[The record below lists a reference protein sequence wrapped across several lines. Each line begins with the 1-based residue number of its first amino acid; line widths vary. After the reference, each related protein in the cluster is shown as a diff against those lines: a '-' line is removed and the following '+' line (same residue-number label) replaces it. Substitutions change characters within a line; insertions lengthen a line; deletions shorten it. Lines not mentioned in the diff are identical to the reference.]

1 MSMAH
6 LLLLMPLAGLLA
18 VIAAPERQAKW
29 IAFGASSLVFLLS
42 VLWAFQF
49 PEWHTGRF
57 WPEEGGAG
65 VMTRFGVSLEL
76 GVDSV
81 SMMLVLLTTFLTPLS
96 ILGSFSGIT
105 TRQREYYGWFL
116 VLLSAMQLAFMS
128 RDAILFYVGYE
139 FTLAPMFFLISIW
152 GGPERRPAGI
162 KFFLFTFL
170 GSVIT
175 LAAIVYIA
183 VKAFDATGQWS
194 FRIADLVA
202 FCNHPEHGLD
212 ASRQTWVFAALMA
225 GFAVKTPFFPVHT
238 WLPLAH
244 DQAPTA
250 GSVILAG
257 TLLKLGTY
265 GAYRIAVPMAPD
277 GGVAMAGFFAV
288 LCVLAILNMALV
300 CWVQR
305 DVKKLIAY
313 SSVSHMGFAMLG
325 LFAFNPIG
333 AGGSVMYMVNHGLS
347 TGALFLCIGMMYE
360 RYHTKDMEEIG
371 GLAKRMPVWAVF
383 MVFFTLASLGLPG
396 LNGFVGEFLC
406 LFGAYTAA
414 HDAATGYPGV
424 LGPWYALVAAIGL
437 IFGAMYLLIML
448 GKVVWGPLR
457 EPHAHGHEPVK
468 DLNVREIAILAPIAL
483 VCLWIGLQPSP
494 MLKAVTPSVR
504 ITLAGYPD
512 AVRRHLDAHAAGG
525 SALVIHG
532 APGGEPAAIA
542 TPQFAP
548 RSPMAIIGL
557 NRSGGA
563 DRVPVLSRE
572 VAP

>member
-1 MSMAH
+1 MS
-6 LLLLMPLAGLLA
+6 LA
-18 VIAAPERQAKW
+18 VMLLVLPILSVIAIAALPEKQAKW
-29 IAFGASSLVFLLS
+29 VAFGVSSVVFLLS
-42 VLWAFQF
+42 VVWAIQF
-49 PEWHTGRF
+49 PEWHTGKF
-57 WPEEGGAG
+57 WPDEPGAG
-65 VMTRFGVSLEL
+65 VMTRFGISLEL

-81 SMMLVLLTTFLTPLS
+81 SMMLILLTTFLTPLA

-105 TRQREYYGWFL
+105 TREREYYGWFM
-116 VLLSAMQLAFMS
+116 VLLGAMQLAFLS

-152 GGPERRPAGI
+152 GGPERRAAGI

-175 LAAIVYIA
+175 LAGIVYVA
-183 VKAFDATGQWS
+183 VQAWEATGVWS
-194 FRIADLVA
+194 FRISDLVTFA
-202 FCNHPEHGLD
+202 NDPQIGL
-212 ASRQTWVFAALMA
+212 SSGQQYWVFLALML

-265 GAYRIAVPMAPD
+265 GAYRIAIPMAPQ
-277 GGVAMAGFFAV
+277 GGVALATFFAV
-288 LCVLAILNMALV
+288 LCVLAIVNMALV

-325 LFAFNPIG
+325 LFSFNPIG
-333 AGGSVMYMVNHGLS
+333 VEGSVMYMVNHGLS
-347 TGALFLCIGMMYE
+347 TGALFLCIGMIYE
-360 RYHTKDMEEIG
+360 RYHTKDMEELG
-371 GLAKRMPVWAVF
+371 GLAKRLPVWAFF
-383 MVFFTLASLGLPG
+383 MVFFTLSSLGLPG

-406 LFGAYTAA
+406 LFGAFTAS

-424 LGPWYALVAAIGL
+424 LGPWFALVAAVGL
-437 IFGAMYLLIML
+437 VIGAMYLLIML

-457 EPHAHGHEPVK
+457 EPHAHGHEPIR
-468 DLNVREIAILAPIAL
+468 DLSFREIAILTPLAI

-494 MLKAVTPSVR
+494 MLEAIMPSAKGV
-504 ITLAGYPD
+504 LANY
-512 AVRRHLDAHAAGG
+512 
-525 SALVIHG
+525 
-532 APGGEPAAIA
+532 PAAVERYHTERNAGAAAASTLVSING
-542 TPQFAP
+542 TEVP
-548 RSPMAIIGL
+548 RERQP
-557 NRSGGA
+557 
-563 DRVPVLSRE
+563 
-572 VAP
+572 

>member
-1 MSMAH
+1 MTIPHM
-6 LLLLMPLAGLLA
+6 LLLLPMLGMVAI
-18 VIAAPERQAKW
+18 IAAPEKQAKW
-29 IAFGASSLVFLLS
+29 ISFGASSIVFLLS
-42 VLWAFQF
+42 VVWAIQF
-49 PEWHTGRF
+49 PEWRSGRF
-57 WPEEGGAG
+57 WPEESGAG

-96 ILGSFSGIT
+96 ILGSFSSIT
-105 TRQREYYGWFL
+105 TREREFYGWFL

-175 LAAIVYIA
+175 LAAIVYVA
-183 VKAFDATGQWS
+183 VQAYGATGVWS
-194 FRIADLVA
+194 FRIPDLVA
-202 FCNHPEHGLD
+202 FCNNPEFGL
-212 ASRQTWVFAALMA
+212 SHSQSTWVFGALMA

-265 GAYRIAVPMAPD
+265 GVYRIALPMAPD
-277 GGVAMAGFFAV
+277 GAVALCTFFAV
-288 LCVLAILNMALV
+288 LSVMAIINMALV
-300 CWVQR
+300 CWVQK

-313 SSVSHMGFAMLG
+313 SSVAHMGFAMLG
-325 LFAFNPIG
+325 LFSFNPIG
-333 AGGSVMYMVNHGLS
+333 VEGSVMYMVNHGLS
-347 TGALFLCIGMMYE
+347 TGALFLCVGMIYE
-360 RYHTKDMEEIG
+360 RYHSKDMEEIG
-371 GLAKRMPVWAVF
+371 GLAKRMPIWAVF
-383 MVFFTLASLGLPG
+383 MVFFTLSSVGLPG

-406 LFGAYTAA
+406 LFGAYTAS

-424 LGPWYALVAAIGL
+424 LGPWFALIAAVGL
-437 IFGAMYLLIML
+437 ILGAMYLLIML

-457 EPHAHGHEPVK
+457 EPEAHGHEPVK
-468 DLNVREIAILAPIAL
+468 DLGFREIAILAPLAL
-483 VCLWIGLQPSP
+483 ACLWIGLQPSP
-494 MLKAVTPSVR
+494 MLRAIVPSAK
-504 ITLAGYPD
+504 I
-512 AVRRHLDAHAAGG
+512 
-525 SALVIHG
+525 VI
-532 APGGEPAAIA
+532 AEYPAAVERYHA
-542 TPQFAP
+542 ERNAAP
-548 RSPMAIIGL
+548 VVETLTSAEAPSPGAA
-557 NRSGGA
+557 RPGA
-563 DRVPVLSRE
+563 DSEAQP
-572 VAP
+572 

>member
-1 MSMAH
+1 MNMAH
-6 LLLLMPLAGLLA
+6 LLLLLPVLGTVAIA
-18 VIAAPERQAKW
+18 AAPERSSKW
-29 IAFGASSLVFLLS
+29 IAFGTSSLVFLLS
-42 VLWAFQF
+42 VIWAFQF

-57 WPEEGGAG
+57 WPEEAGAG
-65 VMTRFGVSLEL
+65 VISRFGITLEL

-81 SMMLVLLTTFLTPLS
+81 SLMLVLLTTFLTPLA

-105 TRQREYYGWFL
+105 SREREFYGWFL
-116 VLLSAMQLAFMS
+116 ILLAAMQLAFMS

-152 GGPERRPAGI
+152 GGPERRAAGI

-175 LAAIVYIA
+175 LAAIAYVA
-183 VKAFDATGQWS
+183 VKAYGATGVWS
-194 FRIADLVA
+194 FRISDLVN
-202 FCNHPEHGLD
+202 FCNNAEFGLD
-212 ASRQTWVFAALMA
+212 ASQQFWVFAALMA

-265 GAYRIAVPMAPD
+265 GAYRIAIPMAPD
-277 GGVAMAGFFAV
+277 GGVALANFFAI
-288 LCVLAILNMALV
+288 LCVMAIINMALV

-325 LFAFNPIG
+325 LFSFNPIG
-333 AGGSVMYMVNHGLS
+333 VEGSVMYMVNHGLS
-347 TGALFLCIGMMYE
+347 TGALFLCIGMIYE

-383 MVFFTLASLGLPG
+383 MVFFTLSSVGLPG

-424 LGPWYALVAAIGL
+424 LGPWYALIAAVGL
-437 IFGAMYLLIML
+437 IIGAMYLLIML

-457 EPHAHGHEPVK
+457 EPHAHGHEPVR
-468 DLNVREIAILAPIAL
+468 DVNFREIAILTPLAV

-494 MLKAVTPSVR
+494 MLKAIMPSAKIV
-504 ITLAGYPD
+504 IAGYPA
-512 AVRRHLDAHAAGG
+512 AVERHFERLRAAEAGAG
-525 SALVIHG
+525 EVVLAQPLVT
-532 APGGEPAAIA
+532 GELVRTAVAKEP
-542 TPQFAP
+542 
-548 RSPMAIIGL
+548 SP
-557 NRSGGA
+557 
-563 DRVPVLSRE
+563 
-572 VAP
+572 

>member
-1 MSMAH
+1 MTIAH
-6 LLLLMPLAGLLA
+6 MLLLLPVLGTVAI
-18 VIAAPERQAKW
+18 IAAPERTAKW
-29 IAFGASSLVFLLS
+29 IGFGTSSLVFVLS

-49 PEWHTGRF
+49 PEWHSGRF
-57 WPEEGGAG
+57 WPEEPGAA
-65 VMTRFGVSLEL
+65 VVTRFGVTLEL
-76 GVDSV
+76 SVDSV

-105 TRQREYYGWFL
+105 TREREYYGWFL
-116 VLLSAMQLAFMS
+116 ILLAAMQLAFMS

-162 KFFLFTFL
+162 KFFIFTFL

-183 VKAFDATGQWS
+183 VQAYEARGVWS
-194 FRIADLVA
+194 FRIPDLVA
-202 FCNHPEHGLD
+202 FCNDPQHGLGP
-212 ASRQTWVFAALMA
+212 AQSFWVFAALMS

-265 GAYRIAVPMAPD
+265 GAYRIALPMAPD
-277 GGVAMAGFFAV
+277 GAVALAGFFAV
-288 LCVLAILNMALV
+288 LCILAILNMALV

-333 AGGSVMYMVNHGLS
+333 VEGSVMYMVNHGLS
-347 TGALFLCIGMMYE
+347 TGALFLCIGMIYE

-371 GLAKRMPVWAVF
+371 GLAKRMPVWAFF
-383 MVFFTLASLGLPG
+383 MVFFTLSSLALPG

-406 LFGAYTAA
+406 LFGAYTAS

-424 LGPWYALVAAIGL
+424 LGPWFALVAAVGL
-437 IFGAMYLLIML
+437 ILGAMYLLIML

-468 DLNVREIAILAPIAL
+468 DLNFREIAILTPLAV

-494 MLKAVTPSVR
+494 MLRAIWPSAR
-504 ITLAGYPD
+504 EMLAGYPA
-512 AVRRHLDAHAAGG
+512 AVERHLAQEKAAPVE
-525 SALVIHG
+525 SLTM
-532 APGGEPAAIA
+532 GE
-542 TPQFAP
+542 TP
-548 RSPMAIIGL
+548 
-557 NRSGGA
+557 
-563 DRVPVLSRE
+563 
-572 VAP
+572 

>member
-1 MSMAH
+1 MSMAVV
-6 LLLLMPLAGLLA
+6 LLA
-18 VIAAPERQAKW
+18 LPVLSAIAIAAAPERLAKW
-29 IAFGASSLVFLLS
+29 IAFGVASLVFLLS
-42 VLWAFQF
+42 IAWAVQF
-49 PEWHTGRF
+49 PEWQTGKF
-57 WPEEGGAG
+57 WPDEPGAG

-81 SMMLVLLTTFLTPLS
+81 SMMLVLLTTFLTPLA

-105 TRQREYYGWFL
+105 TREREYYGWFM
-116 VLLSAMQLAFMS
+116 VLLAAMQLAFMS

-152 GGPERRPAGI
+152 GGPERRPAGV

-170 GSVIT
+170 GSVLT
-175 LAAIVYIA
+175 LAGIIYVA
-183 VKAFDATGQWS
+183 VQAWEATGVWS

-202 FCNHPEHGLD
+202 FANDAQIGLT
-212 ASRQTWVFAALMA
+212 SGQQYWVFAALMA

-265 GAYRIAVPMAPD
+265 GCYRIAIPMAPQ
-277 GGVAMAGFFAV
+277 GGVALANFFAV
-288 LCVLAILNMALV
+288 LCVLAIINMALV

-325 LFAFNPIG
+325 LFSFNPIG
-333 AGGSVMYMVNHGLS
+333 VEGSVMYMVNHGLS
-347 TGALFLCIGMMYE
+347 TGALFLCIGMIYE
-360 RYHTKDMEEIG
+360 RYHTKDMEELG
-371 GLAKRMPVWAVF
+371 GLAKRMPIWAFF
-383 MVFFTLASLGLPG
+383 MVFFTLSSVGLPG

-406 LFGAYTAA
+406 LFGAYTAS
-414 HDAATGYPGV
+414 HDAVTGYPGV
-424 LGPWYALVAAIGL
+424 LGPWYALIGAVGL
-437 IFGAMYLLIML
+437 ILGAMYLLIML

-457 EPHAHGHEPVK
+457 EPHTHGHEPVR
-468 DLNVREIAILAPIAL
+468 DLGFREIAILTPLAV

-494 MLKAVTPSVR
+494 MLRAIMPSAKVVLADYPAAVAR
-504 ITLAGYPD
+504 F
-512 AVRRHLDAHAAGG
+512 HAERAAPEGASG
-525 SALVIHG
+525 ALVEAG
-532 APGGEPAAIA
+532 SSARVSLVDTPPREPR
-542 TPQFAP
+542 P
-548 RSPMAIIGL
+548 
-557 NRSGGA
+557 
-563 DRVPVLSRE
+563 
-572 VAP
+572 

>member
-1 MSMAH
+1 MTIAH
-6 LLLLMPLAGLLA
+6 MLLLLPILGMIA

-29 IAFGASSLVFLLS
+29 IAFGASTLVFLLS
-42 VLWAFQF
+42 VVWALQF
-49 PEWHTGRF
+49 PEWQSGRF
-57 WPEEGGAG
+57 WPEESGTA
-65 VMTRFGVSLEL
+65 VVTRFGVTLEL

-81 SMMLVLLTTFLTPLS
+81 SLMLVLLTTFLTPLA

-105 TRQREYYGWFL
+105 TREREYYAWFL

-170 GSVIT
+170 GSVLT
-175 LAAIVYIA
+175 LAGIVYIA
-183 VKAFDATGQWS
+183 VQAFERTGAWS
-194 FRIADLVA
+194 FRIADMVA
-202 FCNHPEHGLD
+202 FCNDPQHGLS
-212 ASRQTWVFAALMA
+212 AVESYWVFAALMA

-277 GGVAMAGFFAV
+277 GGVALCGFFAV
-288 LCVLAILNMALV
+288 LCVLAIINMALV

-325 LFAFNPIG
+325 LFSFNPIG
-333 AGGSVMYMVNHGLS
+333 VEGSVMYMVNHGLS
-347 TGALFLCIGMMYE
+347 TGALFLCIGMIYE

-371 GLAKRMPVWAVF
+371 GLARRMPVWAVF
-383 MVFFTLASLGLPG
+383 MVFFTLTSVGLPG

-406 LFGAYTAA
+406 LFGAYTAS

-424 LGPWYALVAAIGL
+424 LGPWFALIAAVGL
-437 IFGAMYLLIML
+437 ILGAMYLLIML

-457 EPHAHGHEPVK
+457 EPDAHGHGPVK
-468 DLNVREIAILAPIAL
+468 DLGFREIAILTPLAIA
-483 VCLWIGLQPSP
+483 CLWIGLQPSP
-494 MLKAVTPSVR
+494 MLRAIVPSAR
-504 ITLAGYPD
+504 IVISGYPA
-512 AVRRHLDAHAAGG
+512 AVERHRAEKAGAAGEM
-525 SALVIHG
+525 LTMQ
-532 APGGEPAAIA
+532 APDPTEP
-542 TPQFAP
+542 TP
-548 RSPMAIIGL
+548 
-557 NRSGGA
+557 
-563 DRVPVLSRE
+563 
-572 VAP
+572 

>member
-1 MSMAH
+1 MTIAV
-6 LLLLMPLAGLLA
+6 LLLLLPLVA
-18 VIAAPERQAKW
+18 VGAIIAAPERQAKW
-29 IAFGASSLVFLLS
+29 VAFGASSVVFLLS
-42 VLWAFQF
+42 VIWAFQF
-49 PEWHTGRF
+49 PEWTTGRF

-81 SMMLVLLTTFLTPLS
+81 SMMLILLTTFLTPLS
-96 ILGSFSGIT
+96 ILGSFTSIT
-105 TRQREYYGWFL
+105 TREREFYGWFM

-152 GGPERRPAGI
+152 GGPERRAAGI

-170 GSVIT
+170 GSVLT
-175 LAAIVYIA
+175 LAGIVYVA
-183 VKAFDATGQWS
+183 VQQWDATGTWS
-194 FRIADLVA
+194 FRITDLVNFA
-202 FCNHPEHGLD
+202 NHPEHGLT
-212 ASRQTWVFAALMA
+212 SRQQFWVFAALMA

-265 GAYRIAVPMAPD
+265 GVYRIALPMTPEGA
-277 GGVAMAGFFAV
+277 VALCTFFAV
-288 LCVLAILNMALV
+288 LCLLAIVNMALV

-333 AGGSVMYMVNHGLS
+333 AEGSVMYMVNHGLS

-371 GLAKRMPVWAVF
+371 GLAKRMPVWAFF
-383 MVFFTLASLGLPG
+383 MVFFTLSSVGLPG

-406 LFGAYTAA
+406 LFGAFTAS

-424 LGPWYALVAAIGL
+424 LGPWFALIGAVGL
-437 IFGAMYLLIML
+437 ILGAMYLLIML

-457 EPHAHGHEPVK
+457 EPHLHSRDPIR
-468 DLNVREIAILAPIAL
+468 DLGFREIAILTPLAL
-483 VCLWIGLQPSP
+483 VCLWIGLQPTP
-494 MLKAVTPSVR
+494 LLKAIMPSARIVLADYPAAVQRYHAERERRASEALVRDEVRPAPSEPTPAAEAAALVGTSPLSLL
-504 ITLAGYPD
+504 IAPSQT
-512 AVRRHLDAHAAGG
+512 AGG
-525 SALVIHG
+525 R
-532 APGGEPAAIA
+532 P
-542 TPQFAP
+542 
-548 RSPMAIIGL
+548 
-557 NRSGGA
+557 
-563 DRVPVLSRE
+563 
-572 VAP
+572 